1 MRHGCTRLKSR
12 RVWESC
18 ACSTAL
24 YHIYI
29 LTPCMSQIYEAGS
42 APPLIVGGLTAT
54 AAREAAEVCLFIF
67 YLCIYKHI
75 IYLSMM
81 PHTSPQI
88 CQNRHEKDI
97 SEDVKGGLMYEQKHV
112 KERYVVK
119 TSALPAR

>member
-1 MRHGCTRLKSR
+1 
-12 RVWESC
+12 
-18 ACSTAL
+18 
-24 YHIYI
+24 
-29 LTPCMSQIYEAGS
+29 
-42 APPLIVGGLTAT
+42 
-54 AAREAAEVCLFIF
+54 
-67 YLCIYKHI
+67 
-75 IYLSMM
+75 MM